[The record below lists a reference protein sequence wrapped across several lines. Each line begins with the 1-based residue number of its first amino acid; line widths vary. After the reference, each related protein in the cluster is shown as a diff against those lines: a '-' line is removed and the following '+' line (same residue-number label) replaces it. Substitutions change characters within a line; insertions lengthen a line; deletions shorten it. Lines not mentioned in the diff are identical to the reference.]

1 MTFFH
6 LDSSHSYGIIYHT
19 PNFIYVGFEQMSGNL
34 ILITGAI
41 YLFVA
46 YDQGYNHKNIGM
58 LITYLGYAGANIG
71 LYMLAN
77 K

>member
-1 MTFFH
+1 
-6 LDSSHSYGIIYHT
+6 
-19 PNFIYVGFEQMSGNL
+19 MSGYL

-46 YDQGYNHKNIGM
+46 CDQMYNHKNIGM
-58 LITYLGYAGANIG
+58 FITYLGYAGANIG
-71 LYMLAN
+71 LYMLAS